1 MSIVFFETTPSVL
14 AKDLRSEPRKALCV
28 AAVVAPRSAAGAIQ
42 GTTANI
48 SVHGLDL
55 ISDTD
60 LRPGTRCEVAFS
72 LPIGGQMRPVQVQA
86 CVVRSTPGADSFSLG
101 LVFFGMPQRTKELL
115 ESFVW
120 S

>member
-1 MSIVFFETTPSVL
+1 MSIAFLESTLSAV

-28 AAVVAPRSAAGAIQ
+28 AAVVVPVSSAAIQ
-42 GTTANI
+42 GTTANV

-55 ISDTD
+55 TSDTD
-60 LRPGTRCEVAFS
+60 LRPATRCEVAFS
-72 LPIGGQMRPVQVQA
+72 LPVSSQMRPVQLKA
-86 CVVRSTPGADSFSLG
+86 CVVRSTPGPDSFSLG

-115 ESFVW
+115 ESFVF